1 MTDQQVQG
9 MLWELQRKV
18 DDLESKLRR
27 IENIVTNVDANT
39 AQTANM
45 VRDLLKRK

>member
-9 MLWELQRKV
+9 LIWQLAQKV

-27 IENIVTNVDANT
+27 ITLIVSNIDANVART
-39 AQTANM
+39 ATM
-45 VRDLLKRK
+45 VSELARKK

>member
-9 MLWELQRKV
+9 LIWQLAQKV
-18 DDLESKLRR
+18 EELESKLRR
-27 IENIVTNVDANT
+27 IETIVSNIDANA

-45 VRDLLKRK
+45 VREILRRK